1 MSKRM
6 FDFLCQDCG
15 EVTEKLVDT
24 NLRSI
29 SCYCGGH
36 SVRQMSMPTVKLDG
50 TDPSFPGEYDRWARI
65 REDNA
70 RIKKKR
76 SWAEP

>member
-1 MSKRM
+1 MSKRL
-6 FDFLCQDCG
+6 FDFLCMDCE

-24 NLRSI
+24 NIREI
-29 SCYCGGH
+29 ECFCGGRAK
-36 SVRQMSMPTVKLDG
+36 RQVSMPTVKLDG

-65 REDNA
+65 REDND

-76 SWAEP
+76 SWVEP

>member
-1 MSKRM
+1 MRL
-6 FDFLCQDCG
+6 FDFLCDDCS
-15 EVTEKLVDT
+15 EVTEKLVDA
-24 NLRSI
+24 NKREIECS
-29 SCYCGGH
+29 CGGCAK
-36 SVRQMSMPTVKLDG
+36 RQISMPTVKLDG

-70 RIKKKR
+70 RIKKSR